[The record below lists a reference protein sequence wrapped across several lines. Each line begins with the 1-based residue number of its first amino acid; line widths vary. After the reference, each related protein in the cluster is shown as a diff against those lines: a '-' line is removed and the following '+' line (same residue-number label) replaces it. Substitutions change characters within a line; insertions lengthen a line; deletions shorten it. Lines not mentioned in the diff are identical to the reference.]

1 MVKNMEKIYKRRNI
15 LDLFDEP
22 EDFMEDF
29 DEDFD
34 DIEYE
39 ELEQYGVYDYWGIL
53 ILINLKHEGY
63 GWEV

>member
-39 ELEQYGVYDYWGIL
+39 ELEQYGVYDY
-53 ILINLKHEGY
+53 
-63 GWEV
+63 